1 MTYQGVLTKMESEFA
16 KPIQYYLVFENDF
29 INVNQLLDKS
39 IKIEF
44 IKYQCLN
51 CGLDKPIYRQGFC
64 KSCFYDIPQAADWIM
79 RPELSTAHLDKED
92 RDLEYEKKVQLQPH
106 IVYLANSSNVKVG
119 VTRKSQVPT
128 RWIDQGAHE
137 AIEIVEVPNR
147 YLAGITEVA
156 LKEHISDKTNWRS
169 MLKNV
174 IKDEDLVTWRERLKQ
189 YIPDEAK
196 EYYIK
201 SNVETNLEF
210 PVLHYPEKP
219 KSLNLKKT
227 KEYTGKLVGIKGQYL
242 IFEDETVFNIRGNEG
257 LVVNISM

>member
-1 MTYQGVLTKMESEFA
+1 M
-16 KPIQYYLVFENDF
+16 
-29 INVNQLLDKS
+29 
-39 IKIEF
+39 
-44 IKYQCLN
+44 
-51 CGLDKPIYRQGFC
+51 
-64 KSCFYDIPQAADWIM
+64 
-79 RPELSTAHLDKED
+79 
-92 RDLEYEKKVQLQPH
+92 
-106 IVYLANSSNVKVG
+106 
-119 VTRKSQVPT
+119 
-128 RWIDQGAHE
+128 
-137 AIEIVEVPNR
+137 
-147 YLAGITEVA
+147 
-156 LKEHISDKTNWRS
+156 
-169 MLKNV
+169 
-174 IKDEDLVTWRERLKQ
+174 TWRERLKQ